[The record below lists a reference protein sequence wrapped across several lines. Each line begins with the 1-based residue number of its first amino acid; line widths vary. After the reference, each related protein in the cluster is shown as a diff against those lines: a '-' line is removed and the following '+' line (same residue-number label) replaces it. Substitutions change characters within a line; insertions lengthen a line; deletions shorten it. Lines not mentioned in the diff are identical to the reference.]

1 MDAKKVRLAKRRRF
15 AEVLGRYRDQH
26 ALSIQQLAALF
37 GKPRSTVQ
45 HWLSGTRMPPA
56 TDLRRLCS
64 RINVNFDVMFSD
76 RSVRDLFFSTQVIG
90 MEALQH
96 RYLETK
102 QEDPFDSLAY
112 LPLTGALVFNRIVR
126 AGIECRLE
134 VKSDYTV
141 WIHFQE
147 SVLKNLTVLVQA
159 RGLEG
164 IGFSV
169 IQEDNSVRHPWMP
182 VVPHNVDSL
191 IDVLTATT
199 QS

>member
-1 MDAKKVRLAKRRRF
+1 
-15 AEVLGRYRDQH
+15 
-26 ALSIQQLAALF
+26 
-37 GKPRSTVQ
+37 
-45 HWLSGTRMPPA
+45 
-56 TDLRRLCS
+56 
-64 RINVNFDVMFSD
+64 MFSD